1 MKGYRRGRWPGY
13 GLWAMWLVWAVPP
26 MPAWSGERAADAAP
40 LNLRIAVSENVAG
53 ELNGNDARAAMKA
66 WADAVSRQTGVL
78 IEPELCTTAQLV
90 QKVRSRQVDAFSV
103 DILEF
108 ERVAAYAARE
118 LVVEQANLGDAQQY
132 LLLVHES
139 SGIRSLGDLR
149 GRSLLIYRNRSMCL
163 ARIWLDTL
171 LGAARLGTTET
182 LIGHL
187 DSSPKLSRVVL
198 PVFFR
203 QTDACLVT
211 RKGFATMCEL
221 NPQLGKELHPLE
233 VSAKVIVA
241 FLAFHKDSPA
251 ELKRR
256 FLGAIEDLHK
266 SVEGR
271 QALMLFGGS
280 HLVRA
285 DTSVL
290 QSSFELLHAYARLR
304 GREPAGGQ

>member
-1 MKGYRRGRWPGY
+1 M
-13 GLWAMWLVWAVPP
+13 
-26 MPAWSGERAADAAP
+26 
-40 LNLRIAVSENVAG
+40 
-53 ELNGNDARAAMKA
+53 
-66 WADAVSRQTGVL
+66 
-78 IEPELCTTAQLV
+78 

-187 DSSPKLSRVVL
+187 DSSPEAVARGAAGFL
-198 PVFFR
+198 PANR
-203 QTDACLVT
+203 CLPGDAQ
-211 RKGFATMCEL
+211 GFCDDVRAE
-221 NPQLGKELHPLE
+221 PQLGKELHPLE

-241 FLAFHKDSPA
+241 FLAFHKDCPA

-290 QSSFELLHAYARLR
+290 QTPSNCYTLM
-304 GREPAGGQ
+304 PA